1 MRLLPQVKR
10 NPDIFRL
17 VPTTTGECIMSV
29 AGTTDIM
36 LYDAKIFYFET
47 GALIETHFLNNDITA
62 TYFVNND
69 GSYAYASD
77 NMSYDEASGECIKNY
92 DTINVTVTDQGI
104 RVMQYYDDI
113 KVLDKN
119 FAYHNAEVEHYMGV

>member
-1 MRLLPQVKR
+1 MKLLPQIKR

-17 VPTTTGECIMSV
+17 TPASNGEYVLTV
-29 AGTTDIM
+29 AGITDIV
-36 LYDAKIFYFET
+36 LYDAKVFYFET
-47 GALIETHFLNNDITA
+47 GALIETHFLNDDATA

-69 GSYAYASD
+69 GTYAYASED
-77 NMSYDEASGECIKNY
+77 MSYDEVSGECIKNY
-92 DTINVTVTDQGI
+92 DTINVTVTDQGV
-104 RVMQYYDDI
+104 RVTQYYDDI